1 MRLFATFIFLLATA
15 LRLTGQNPLAEAVRA
30 QYEQWPQEKIYIH
43 PAADEYLQ
51 GDLVWLKVYIVD
63 AQKLQNIDGSRY
75 AYVEL
80 VDDKG
85 NIRTRSKFIV
95 RGGLY
100 AGYLRIPE
108 EVRSGIYTIRA
119 YTRYS
124 ENTPWNICSRPLQIG
139 QSKALEKEDEVTE
152 AAESVLTA
160 ERQADG
166 SVVLSVPDSRYY
178 LIGTCRMIPF
188 FAGGIKGGTDVSFA
202 DLPAGKV
209 NFYAL
214 DADYRIV
221 GRQTIYTEDVNGDK
235 RCQINIKT
243 GKESY
248 RQGDRAVLNLDVS
261 GLAEDEIADLSV
273 SVAKNRHPFA
283 ESIGSALLQSNPEE
297 GLDMDS
303 VFHGRLLAKPAE
315 QEDCQALEGYVRSS
329 GRRKPVKD
337 ATIRLIAPKIGQ
349 YAVVNSD
356 STGHFVFKGL
366 DDPEGTYY
374 VLSALNAKGNDN
386 VVLSVEEPVFPG
398 VKGPQPKFREVMDT
412 VSIEYGGID
421 ISETVELRSAVVVAD
436 AVDPDAVKG
445 MASMADF
452 TFGEKEIEQTGVTC
466 MHELLRRVPG
476 IFINQEKVYVRA
488 VTSIYGDNPA
498 AIAIDGVIMPEE
510 YDLDDIE
517 MPMVARVD
525 VFKTGQ
531 TVIWGTAGGSGVVSI
546 TTKTGSYIPGNK
558 VERTNVKK
566 VSLLGYQ
573 PKSTFQT
580 DYRTLYWNPS
590 VQSEK
595 LEFPIPDNAA
605 KGRWRIVLEGVTSKG
620 RYIHE
625 ESELVIR

>member
-1 MRLFATFIFLLATA
+1 MRLLATFIFLLATA
-15 LRLTGQNPLAEAVRA
+15 LRLAGQNPLTEAVRA

-85 NIRTRSKFIV
+85 SVRTRAKFIV

-100 AGYLRIPE
+100 AGYLRIPD
-108 EVRSGIYTIRA
+108 EVSSGIYTIRA

-139 QSKALEKEDEVTE
+139 QSKALEREADAPE

-188 FAGGIKGGTDVSFA
+188 FAGGIKGGSDLAFA
-202 DLPAGKV
+202 DLPVGKV

-214 DADYRIV
+214 DAGYNIV
-221 GRQTIYTEDVNGDK
+221 GKQTVFTEDAGGER
-235 RCQINIKT
+235 RCRINLKP

-248 RQGDRAVLNLDVS
+248 RQGERAMLNLDVS
-261 GLAEDEIADLSV
+261 GLTEDEIADLSV
-273 SVAKNRHPFA
+273 SVAKNRHPFSD
-283 ESIGSALLQSNPEE
+283 SIGSELLQSNPEE
-297 GLDMDS
+297 GLDMES
-303 VFHGRLLAKPAE
+303 VFQGRLLTKPSE
-315 QEDCQALEGYVRSS
+315 QEECQTLEGSVRST

-349 YAVVNSD
+349 YAMVSSD
-356 STGHFVFKGL
+356 SAGHFVFNGL
-366 DDPEGTYY
+366 DDPEGTFY
-374 VLSALNAKGNDN
+374 VLSALNKKGNDN
-386 VVLSVEEPVFPG
+386 VVLSVDEPAFPP
-398 VKGPQPKFREVMDT
+398 VKGPQPRFREVVDT

-421 ISETVELRSAVVVAD
+421 ISETIELRSAHVVAD
-436 AVDPDAVKG
+436 AVDPDEVRGITA
-445 MASMADF
+445 MADF
-452 TFGEKEIEQTGVTC
+452 TFGEKEIERTGVSSLR
-466 MHELLRRVPG
+466 ELLRRVPG
-476 IFINQEKVYVRA
+476 VFIDQDKAYVRA
-488 VTSIYGDNPA
+488 ITSIYGDNPA
-498 AIAIDGVIMPEE
+498 AIAMDGVIMPEE
-510 YDLDDIE
+510 YTLDDVE

-531 TVIWGTAGGSGVVSI
+531 TVIWGTAGGSGVISI

-558 VERTNVKK
+558 VDRPNVKK

-573 PKSTFQT
+573 PKSAFQP

>member
-1 MRLFATFIFLLATA
+1 MRFSATFIFLLVTA
-15 LRLTGQNPLAEAVRA
+15 LRLAGQNPLTEAVRA
-30 QYEQWPQEKIYIH
+30 QYEQWPQEKIYVH

-51 GDLVWLKVYIVD
+51 GDIVWLKVYIVD

-80 VDDKG
+80 VDDRG
-85 NIRTRSKFIV
+85 NVRTRTKFIV

-100 AGYLRIPE
+100 AGYLKIPE
-108 EVRSGIYTIRA
+108 EVSSGIYTLRA

-124 ENTPWNICSRPLQIG
+124 ESTPWNICNRPVQIG
-139 QSKALEKEDEVTE
+139 QSKALEKEADAPE

-166 SVVLSVPDSRYY
+166 SVTLHVQNSKYF
-178 LIGTCRMIPF
+178 LIGTCRMVPF
-188 FAGGIKGGTDVSFA
+188 FAGGIREGSDIAFG

-214 DADYRIV
+214 DAGFNIA
-221 GRQTIYTEDVNGDK
+221 GRQTIYTDDVNGER
-235 RCQINIKT
+235 RCRVSVKPA
-243 GKESY
+243 KEIY
-248 RQGDRAVLNLDVS
+248 RQGDRAILNLDVS
-261 GLAEDEIADLSV
+261 GLAAEEIADLSI
-273 SVAKNRHPFA
+273 SVAKNRHPFK
-283 ESIGSALLQSNPEE
+283 EDIGSALLQSNPEE
-297 GLDMDS
+297 GLDMES
-303 VFHGRLLAKPAE
+303 VFHGQLLTKPAE
-315 QEDCQALEGYVRSS
+315 QEDCQTLEGSVRST

-349 YAVVNSD
+349 HALVNSD

-374 VLSALNAKGNDN
+374 VLSALNKKGNDN
-386 VVLSVEEPVFPG
+386 VVLSVDEQSFPP
-398 VKGPQPKFREVMDT
+398 VKGPQPRFREVVDT
-412 VSIEYGGID
+412 VSVEYGGID
-421 ISETVELRSAVVVAD
+421 ISETVELRSAVLVAD
-436 AVDPDAVKG
+436 AVDPDEVRG
-445 MASMADF
+445 MTAMADF
-452 TFGEKEIEQTGVTC
+452 TFGEKEIERTGVSSLR
-466 MHELLRRVPG
+466 ELLRRVPG
-476 IFINQEKVYVRA
+476 VFIDQDKAYVRA
-488 VTSIYGDNPA
+488 ITSIYGDNPA
-498 AIAIDGVIMPEE
+498 AIALDGVIMPEE
-510 YDLDDIE
+510 YTLDDIE

-531 TVIWGTAGGSGVVSI
+531 TVIWGTAGGSGVISI

-558 VERTNVKK
+558 IDRPNVKK

-573 PKSTFQT
+573 PKSIFQP

-590 VQSEK
+590 VQSET
-595 LEFPIPDNAA
+595 LEFSIPDNAA
-605 KGRWRIVLEGVTSKG
+605 KGRWRIVLEGVTSRG